1 MCIFSP
7 YGIIAF
13 VFRRGGSASR
23 VLADKLQFALIHMNL
38 LNEIPVENQALV
50 SSLESESLP
59 IGGDINT
66 AFRSVARSDSN
77 SP

>member
-1 MCIFSP
+1 MASSLC
-7 YGIIAF
+7 
-13 VFRRGGSASR
+13 FRRGGSASR
-23 VLADKLQFALIHMNL
+23 VLADRVQLAHLHMNL
-38 LNEIPVENQALV
+38 LNEIPNENQAFV
-50 SSLESESLP
+50 SSLEGESVV